1 MARRGVPAL
10 GSAAMEIAR
19 PDRPAAWLLW
29 LLLALTAVRLLVGGA
44 MGLTDDEAYYRLW
57 SLAPDWGYLDHPPLV
72 AWLMWLG
79 RALAGDSAFGLRL
92 LGPLLALGGS
102 LALWRT
108 ARLLGD
114 ARLADRAVLLF
125 QACPLVGI
133 GTVILTPDT
142 GAVLAWVLALWSL
155 AEFERGRDPR
165 WLLLTGLAAGL
176 GLLSKYTVLALGA
189 GILLWLLRHRDLRP
203 TLRAWPLWAGG
214 LLALLLFLPVVL
226 WNREHDWISF
236 AKQFGK
242 AADWSGF
249 GPRHTAELIGV
260 TVLSLGVLPAP
271 LAAWG
276 FWRSLRAATPRQ
288 SLPALVAL
296 PFLLFLLQ
304 HSLHELVLGQWS
316 APLYPAFAILAAQG
330 LALAEARVGLW
341 RRWAWATLRLG
352 VPACLAL
359 VALLYAYVAVP
370 GIPVLARKETTT
382 QTRGWPALAAEVEA
396 LRQAQGAAW
405 IATHGYATTG
415 QLAFRLPGVP
425 VLQLDE
431 RERYLNLPDPPP
443 ALWRQPALF
452 VEIERLAT
460 LAPLRRRFRRVEF
473 LGTLERREGDQVL
486 RVYAVYLLVD
496 PKGDPLDNPKRDQP

>member
-1 MARRGVPAL
+1 MDTIPA
-10 GSAAMEIAR
+10 
-19 PDRPAAWLLW
+19 DRPATWLLW

-79 RALAGDSAFGLRL
+79 RQLAGDSAFGLRL

-102 LALWRT
+102 LALWRA
-108 ARLLGD
+108 ARLLCD
-114 ARLADRAVLLF
+114 ARTADRAVLLF

-142 GAVLAWVLALWSL
+142 GAVLAWVLALWTL
-155 AEFERGRDPR
+155 AEFERGRDAR
-165 WLLLTGLAAGL
+165 WLLLTGLAAGI

-189 GILLWLLRHRDLRP
+189 GILLWLLRHRELRA

-214 LLALLLFLPVVL
+214 ALALLLFLPVLL

-249 GPRHTAELIGV
+249 GPRYTAELIGV
-260 TVLSLGVLPAP
+260 TLISLGVLPAP
-271 LAAWG
+271 LAAWA
-276 FWRSLRAATPRQ
+276 FWQGLRDARPRRT
-288 SLPALVAL
+288 LLALVAL
-296 PFLLFLLQ
+296 PFALFLLL
-304 HSLHELVLGQWS
+304 HSLHDLVLGQWS
-316 APLYPAFAILAAQG
+316 APLYPALAILAAQG
-330 LALAEARVGLW
+330 LGAAEQRGALA
-341 RRWAWATLRLG
+341 RRWARATLRFG
-352 VPACLAL
+352 VPACFA
-359 VALLYAYVAVP
+359 VMALLYAYVAVP
-370 GIPVLARKETTT
+370 GVPVLARKETTA
-382 QTRGWPALAAEVEA
+382 QTRGWPALADEVEA
-396 LRQAQGAAW
+396 LRREHGAGW

-415 QLAFRLPGVP
+415 QLAFRLPAVP

-431 RERYLNLPDPPP
+431 RERYLNQPAPPES
-443 ALWRQPALF
+443 LWRQPALF

-460 LAPLRRRFRRVEF
+460 LPPLQRRFRRVEY
-473 LGTLERREGDQVL
+473 LGTLERREGAQVL
-486 RVYAVYLLVD
+486 RVYAVYLLAD
-496 PKGDPLDNPKRDQP
+496 PKGEPLDNPKRDLQ